1 MPTPRGAWRKP
12 WCKAPAPRSAACGA
26 LWRGG
31 AAALAGRGAAAGVG
45 LPAALAPY
53 VEKVARHAY
62 LVTGR
67 RCRGPAGRRLLGG
80 RDFRDHAQRGAG
92 CGDAAARA
100 WVRRPGRR
108 LMRLRVVERA

>member
-45 LPAALAPY
+45 LPAAPAPY

-62 LVTGR
+62 PVTDADVAAL
-67 RCRGPAGRRLLGG
+67 PDGG
-80 RDFRDHAQRGAG
+80 YSEDAIFEIPLSAALGAG
-92 CGDAAARA
+92 MARLQRRVPALGDDFC
-100 WVRRPGRR
+100 RR
-108 LMRLRVVERA
+108 EA

>member
-45 LPAALAPY
+45 LPAAPAPY
-53 VEKVARHAY
+53 AAEEARRAYLAADTGLAARRDRGYPEERNLLMSSTPSPLPGAGRHAS
-62 LVTGR
+62 R
-67 RCRGPAGRRLLGG
+67 
-80 RDFRDHAQRGAG
+80 
-92 CGDAAARA
+92 
-100 WVRRPGRR
+100 
-108 LMRLRVVERA
+108 

>member
-53 VEKVARHAY
+53 VEKVAKHAY
-62 LVTGR
+62 KVVDADIDRLR
-67 RCRGPAGRRLLGG
+67 DAGWSEDAIFELTL
-80 RDFRDHAQRGAG
+80 
-92 CGDAAARA
+92 AAALGAARVRLDAGLRA
-100 WVRRPGRR
+100 
-108 LMRLRVVERA
+108 LR